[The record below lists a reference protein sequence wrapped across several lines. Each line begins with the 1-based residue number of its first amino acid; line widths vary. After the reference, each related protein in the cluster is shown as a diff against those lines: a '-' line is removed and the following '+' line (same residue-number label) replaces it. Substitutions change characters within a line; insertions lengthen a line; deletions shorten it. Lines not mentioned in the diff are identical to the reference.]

1 MSDKNFV
8 NHISSF
14 YSLCKDLGKLQL
26 DRQKDL
32 DINLKSDNTPVTNI
46 DLYSSKIIV
55 QHISECFDDDIIISE
70 ESYTNNNGNSS
81 YWLIDPI
88 DGTKNY
94 INGGKEFCICISYI
108 KNNYPIFGIIYIP
121 FSQEFYYAIESQG
134 AYLIDNASKKSKR
147 IANINIQN
155 NIYVSSSIRQSLVDM
170 LKTNFKNSNLI
181 YMSSAVKFVRI
192 ADGQGHLSLR
202 LGPTYEWDTAAGQCI
217 VEESGGL
224 FLDKNLKRFSYGNT
238 DNYLNSP
245 FFVINGDIEKY
256 KSTISQSLSLVGL
269 TL

>member
-1 MSDKNFV
+1 MRDTNFE

-14 YSLCKDLGKLQL
+14 YRLCKDLGKLQL
-26 DRQKDL
+26 DEQKNL
-32 DINLKSDNTPVTNI
+32 DVNLKSDNTPVTNI

-55 QHISECFDDDIIISE
+55 QHISECFDGDIIISE
-70 ESYTNNNGNSS
+70 ESYTSNNGNSC

-94 INGGKEFCICISYI
+94 IKGGNEFCICISYI

-121 FSQEFYYAIESQG
+121 ASKEFYYAIEGKGS
-134 AYLIDNASKKSKR
+134 YLINDMSKSPKK
-147 IANINIQN
+147 IMNIDAQN
-155 NIYVSSSIRQSLVDM
+155 NIYVSSTIRQSLVDM
-170 LKTNFKNSNLI
+170 LETNFNNSNLV
-181 YMSSAVKFVRI
+181 YMSSAVKFVKI

-224 FLDKNLKRFSYGNT
+224 FLDKDLKRFSYGNT

-245 FFVINGDIEKY
+245 FFVINGDIKKY
-256 KSTISQSLSLVGL
+256 ESTIFQSLSLVGL
-269 TL
+269 T